1 MRTYTLS
8 ILPLGFCLLLS
19 AQAAAQSERDPD
31 VRAALAAHNDLRELV
46 SAPPLTWSPR
56 LAGQARRYAQRLAQQ
71 GCQLRHAS
79 VPEGENLYAMWG
91 SPEFM
96 PALPFEAASLAWGA
110 EKPHY
115 HGQPIGRG
123 RFEAYGHYTQ
133 MIWKD
138 TREVGIASATGKQG
152 CLVVVARYHPA
163 GNVIGSRPGD

>member
-1 MRTYTLS
+1 MRSFHLS
-8 ILPLGFCLLLS
+8 LSSLGFCLLLS
-19 AQAAAQSERDPD
+19 ALASAQPGRDPHVQAALR
-31 VRAALAAHNDLRELV
+31 VHNDLRDLV

-71 GCQLRHAS
+71 NCQLRHAS

-91 SPEFM
+91 TPEFM

-115 HGQPIGRG
+115 QGQPIGRG

-138 TREVGIASATGKQG
+138 TREVGIASATGKRG